1 MDRPW
6 EVAHIYLTSYVTE
19 ISGKFWPG
27 LRRRARVICYRS
39 PIVKDSFQHMRIR
52 FGEFEADLHS
62 HELFRAGRRLR
73 LPGQSFLILTALL
86 ERPGELVLRE
96 ELRKRLW
103 PKETFVDYE
112 QALNAA
118 VNRLREALRDSAE
131 RPTYVETVPRRGYR
145 FIGRVDSQPGSA
157 STSTEISPPAEP
169 PSSTN
174 ISQPV
179 QPAAPRRSA
188 ARYLWLIIPPLLVA
202 GAFALRTSNV
212 ASPAPQLTP
221 LTSLPAQESAPAFS
235 PDGNQFAFA
244 WSGER
249 GESTGLDLYV
259 KAVNGERT
267 LRLTEQPAQWIAS
280 AWSRDGKQIAFARS
294 ATEHGGVFVISP
306 LGGPER
312 RVAAASILPSYLTQL
327 SWSADDKY
335 LLYSGIGP
343 NGSQAVFRLSFES
356 LRSEPAFSQLAC
368 WDSGSAV
375 YSPTGDE
382 IAFVCTTSIAVYG
395 IYLARG
401 IDNEPRR
408 LIEVHGYPRGL
419 SWSADGKYV
428 VFAND
433 AGDGGGLWRV
443 DQSGT
448 LERIPF
454 GEEAASPAIDMK
466 NERIAYVRTHEHMD
480 IWRADLHSDSIDK
493 TPERF
498 IASTRTQMLPQYSP
512 DGTRIAFQSN
522 RSGSTEIWIADADGK
537 NALRITSFNGP
548 LTGAPTWCSD
558 RKHLAFDSRA
568 SGASAIYVV
577 DIEERMPKRIE
588 SSVDNLALPAWT
600 SDCKWLIASNGNN
613 KAYVIPA
620 NGGQARIL
628 TKRSSYYALMRGE
641 RVVFN
646 VKGVNDVTLWEKRLD
661 EEAEQRVHAIP
672 ELTYTDSWTATD
684 RGLYF
689 TESKDPRT
697 ILFYDFSTEQTRPIA
712 HLPRAPAAFGG
723 LGLAVSPDDRYL
735 LYSVSDPQESDIML
749 LTLGS
754 TR

>member
-1 MDRPW
+1 
-6 EVAHIYLTSYVTE
+6 
-19 ISGKFWPG
+19 
-27 LRRRARVICYRS
+27 
-39 PIVKDSFQHMRIR
+39 MRIR

-62 HELFRAGRRLR
+62 RELFREGRRLR
-73 LPGQSFLILTALL
+73 LPGQSFLILAALL

-96 ELRKRLW
+96 ELRKLLW

-131 RPTYVETVPRRGYR
+131 RPTYIETVPRRGYR
-145 FIGRVDSQPGSA
+145 FIGSVDSQPGSA
-157 STSTEISPPAEP
+157 SSSRKTPP
-169 PSSTN
+169 PSPTH
-174 ISQPV
+174 ISQPM
-179 QPAAPRRSA
+179 QAAPRRFV
-188 ARYLWLIIPPLLVA
+188 ARYVWLIVAPLLIA
-202 GAFALRTSNV
+202 GAFGLRTCHL

-244 WSGER
+244 WTGER
-249 GESTGLDLYV
+249 TDSTSLDLYV
-259 KAVNGERT
+259 RAVNGERM

-312 RVAAASILPSYLTQL
+312 RVAAASILPNYLTQI
-327 SWSADDKY
+327 SWSADGKY
-335 LLYSGIGP
+335 LLYSGVGP
-343 NGSQAVFRLSFES
+343 NGSQGVFRLSFES
-356 LRSEPAFSQLAC
+356 LLSEPAFSQLAC

-382 IAFVCTTSIAVYG
+382 IAFVCTTSIALYG
-395 IYLARG
+395 IYLARA
-401 IDNEPRR
+401 IDKEPRR

-419 SWSADGKYV
+419 HWSADGKYV

-443 DQSGT
+443 DRSGK

-480 IWRADLHSDSIDK
+480 IWRVDLRSDSIEK

-498 IASTRTQMLPQYSP
+498 IASTRTQLLPQYSP
-512 DGTRIAFQSN
+512 DGTHVAFQSN

-548 LTGAPTWCSD
+548 LTGAPAWCSD
-558 RKHLAFDSRA
+558 GKRLAFDSRA
-568 SGASAIYVV
+568 SGASAIYVA

-588 SSVDNLALPAWT
+588 SSVDNLALPAWA

-620 NGGQARIL
+620 NGGQARML
-628 TKRSSYYALMRGE
+628 TKQPSYYAVMRGE

-646 VKGVNDVTLWEKRLD
+646 VKGVNDVTLWQKHVGD
-661 EEAEQRVHAIP
+661 EAEQRVPAIP

-697 ILFYDFSTEQTRPIA
+697 ILFYDFSTQQIRPIA

-749 LTLGS
+749 LTMGS
-754 TR
+754 IR